1 VTTTIVV
8 LLILVLA
15 ATIVLLVVQ
24 LRRTAEPSM
33 LQQQLIELRQ
43 RMDGLTAEQQRLPA
57 ALAQG
62 SVEQQKSLSDVRE
75 HLARLAEATGRLED
89 VGQSV
94 AEVQELLRVPHLRG
108 TLGEVWLAELLRQ
121 VFPEGFYEL
130 QHGFRSGERVD
141 AVIRIGERLVP
152 VDSKFPLEACRRLVA
167 ATGDAVEAERR
178 LLRRTLKDR
187 IDEVADRYSVHFCKL
202 DGPARLWNGA

>member
-1 VTTTIVV
+1 MTTAVLV
-8 LLILVLA
+8 LLLLVLA
-15 ATIVLLVVQ
+15 ICIVLLVVQ
-24 LRRTAEPSM
+24 LRRMVEPSM

-57 ALAQG
+57 ALAEG
-62 SVEQQKSLSDVRE
+62 SVEQQKSLSDVRA
-75 HLARLAEATGRLED
+75 HLARLAEATSRLED

-130 QHGFRSGERVD
+130 QHG
-141 AVIRIGERLVP
+141 
-152 VDSKFPLEACRRLVA
+152 
-167 ATGDAVEAERR
+167 
-178 LLRRTLKDR
+178 LLISESEWPDDVT
-187 IDEVADRYSVHFCKL
+187 IPGAL
-202 DGPARLWNGA
+202 DDH